1 MQEKPVVTSITD
13 GLNHRHSAKL
23 LLRISCALL
32 IVLFGLLSLLFWT
45 ASGRIFWLYSCIMV
59 GLDALCC
66 LIIAGWGY
74 EFDAKTRWA
83 RVGKQFL
90 HWIGFASVVYLL
102 DSLIVM
108 GTFLPKN
115 AGLILLG
122 LLGFCVY
129 LAGLAIDLWLIL
141 VGVVLVLL
149 AMSVVWV
156 HQHVWFLVI
165 PIGVA
170 VVLLLV
176 LAGIIYQRKSKDAQ
190 L

>member
-1 MQEKPVVTSITD
+1 
-13 GLNHRHSAKL
+13 
-23 LLRISCALL
+23 
-32 IVLFGLLSLLFWT
+32 
-45 ASGRIFWLYSCIMV
+45 MV

-74 EFDAKTRWA
+74 DLTAKVRWTRVW
-83 RVGKQFL
+83 KQLL
-90 HWIGFASVVYLL
+90 HWIGFAGVVYLL

-170 VVLLLV
+170 VIFLLV
-176 LAGIIYQRKSKDAQ
+176 LAGMIYQRKSKDAQ
-190 L
+190 